1 MPIISLD
8 PRVTRLEIPEDN
20 PGIEPIQPHEYFE
33 TYEVFHQAKS
43 GDRHIHVGSVHAP
56 NAELA
61 FVFAKEQYGRRSKSY
76 TMWVVRSSDIMAIHA
91 EDSDMFATT
100 PEKMYREAG
109 GYKVRNKIN
118 EYKKEHGITQQSA

>member
-8 PRVTRLEIPEDN
+8 PRVTRMEIPEE
-20 PGIEPIQPHEYFE
+20 PGLEPIQPHEYFE

-56 NAELA
+56 SPEMA

-76 TMWVVRSSDIMAIHA
+76 TMWVVRSSDIMAIRP
-91 EDSDMFATT
+91 EDTDMFETA
-100 PEKMYREAG
+100 PQKMYREAG
-109 GYKVRNKIN
+109 GYKVRDKIN
-118 EYKKEHGITQQSA
+118 AFKKQHGSTQQSA